1 MEKIKLAVIFGGQST
16 EHDVSIVSGTS
27 VIKNLNKEEYDILP
41 IYISEE
47 GDWFLYKKEVKDI
60 EVLTVG
66 EKINELE
73 KIENPI
79 NILKDTNVVFPVLH
93 GLYGE
98 DGTVQGLLELLNKKY
113 VGCKVLASS
122 VCMDKVY
129 AKATEFGGMIS
140 GEHGIGHGKMDYLA
154 ESLGPVQMRIMEG
167 VKEVFDPNMILN
179 PGKICY
185 KL

>member
-1 MEKIKLAVIFGGQST
+1 MISLHLICKISQTGCLI
-16 EHDVSIVSGTS
+16 DV
-27 VIKNLNKEEYDILP
+27 L
-41 IYISEE
+41 
-47 GDWFLYKKEVKDI
+47 
-60 EVLTVG
+60 
-66 EKINELE
+66 
-73 KIENPI
+73 
-79 NILKDTNVVFPVLH
+79 
-93 GLYGE
+93 
-98 DGTVQGLLELLNKKY
+98 
-113 VGCKVLASS
+113 
-122 VCMDKVY
+122 DKVY